1 MWAPL
6 KQFRDLKPEC
16 GSHASYRQ
24 MRAQLESFAGNH
36 AQALRY
42 WDGNYRRPSDDA
54 EEAKLAHGVVS
65 GIKAENAIAY
75 ILERSSEHQMI
86 MVNERHHVS
95 RDRLLTLSLL
105 GPLYRQ
111 GFRYVA
117 VEAVW
122 PGDDINARGYPT
134 RNSGY
139 YARDVVFAEMLR
151 HALALG
157 YEIVGYEIRD
167 NQKNTTDSRSEQ
179 ARRDYW
185 QARNLLDG
193 TLSKD
198 PDAKV
203 LVHCGWAHL
212 QEQPTSSWEPM
223 AHFVRE
229 IAGIDPLTVDQT
241 LLGERSEPGFEHVLR
256 IEAER
261 QGLARADPVVLL
273 TGAGEPMQIDAG
285 ADLRALSPRTRF
297 TNGRPGWMAM
307 SGRRRAVSV
316 AVPECRETA
325 CIVEA
330 RNAERIDEIA
340 YDRME
345 AVGTDSVVLYL
356 PNEAAIELFLFD
368 LEGNVIGGRP
378 VGQAFQKD

>member
-1 MWAPL
+1 M
-6 KQFRDLKPEC
+6 
-16 GSHASYRQ
+16 
-24 MRAQLESFAGNH
+24 
-36 AQALRY
+36 
-42 WDGNYRRPSDDA
+42 
-54 EEAKLAHGVVS
+54 
-65 GIKAENAIAY
+65 
-75 ILERSSEHQMI
+75 
-86 MVNERHHVS
+86 
-95 RDRLLTLSLL
+95 
-105 GPLYRQ
+105 
-111 GFRYVA
+111 
-117 VEAVW
+117 
-122 PGDDINARGYPT
+122 
-134 RNSGY
+134 
-139 YARDVVFAEMLR
+139 R

-157 YEIVGYEIRD
+157 YEIVGYEIRGS
-167 NQKNTTDSRSEQ
+167 QKNTADSRNEQ

-256 IEAER
+256 DEAER
-261 QGLARADPVVLL
+261 QGLAGADPVVLL
-273 TGAGEPMQIDAG
+273 TGGGEPMQIGAG
-285 ADLRALSPRTRF
+285 IDLHVLSSRTRF
-297 TNGRPGWMAM
+297 VNGRPGWMEM
-307 SGRRRAVSV
+307 SGRRRAVTV

-330 RNAERIDEIA
+330 RNAERADEIA

-345 AVGTDSVVLYL
+345 AVRTDSVVLYL
-356 PNEAAIELFLFD
+356 PYGASVELLLFD
-368 LEGNVIGGRP
+368 LEGNVIGRRP